1 MTFKVTMLPFPILA
15 GVFFFPILVQAQAVN
30 TTVYAAGQESVQI
43 CLPTT
48 GSYTPEVCEENFDPV
63 GLCEEGE
70 EAELDHCSTYS
81 DAPLCS
87 QNGQRGQDCV
97 CYYFCK
103 KPAVTPGPKG
113 GGTTLLNDYGTIDM
127 TSRGAGEV
135 EGTGNPDALFAFSH
149 VNSRGQT
156 YYLHSKDVQLRGS
169 GRTQTIYYFAKEV
182 KAGAMDDIPA
192 GTTIVENERTGLLF
206 LKGK

>member
-1 MTFKVTMLPFPILA
+1 MTFKTTTLRLSILIAFFLLPTS
-15 GVFFFPILVQAQAVN
+15 VQAQAMN
-30 TTVYAAGQESVQI
+30 ATAYAAGQESVQI

-48 GSYTPEVCEENFDPV
+48 GSYTPEVCEENFNPA

-70 EAELDHCSTYS
+70 EVELDHCSTYK

-87 QNGQRGQDCV
+87 ENGQKGQDCV

-103 KPAVTPGPKG
+103 KPAITPVPKDTN
-113 GGTTLLNDYGTIDM
+113 TTLLSDYGTIDM
-127 TSRGAGEV
+127 TFRGAGGV
-135 EGTGNPDALFAFSH
+135 EGDGNPGALFAYSKT
-149 VNSRGQT
+149 NSRGQT
-156 YYLHSKDVQLRGS
+156 YYLHSKEVQLRGS

-182 KAGAMDDIPA
+182 KAGALDDIPA
-192 GTTIVENERTGLLF
+192 GSTIVENERTGLLF

>member
-1 MTFKVTMLPFPILA
+1 MN
-15 GVFFFPILVQAQAVN
+15 G
-30 TTVYAAGQESVQI
+30 TVYAAGQESVQI

-70 EAELDHCSTYS
+70 EVELDHCSTYK

-87 QNGQRGQDCV
+87 ENGQKGQDCV

-103 KPAVTPGPKG
+103 KPVIIPPAPK
-113 GGTTLLNDYGTIDM
+113 DMHVDEYGTINM
-127 TSRGAGEV
+127 TFRGAVGV
-135 EGTGNPDALFAFSH
+135 DGDSNPDALFAYSH
-149 VNSRGQT
+149 TNSRGQA
-156 YYLHSKDVQLRGS
+156 YYLHSKGVRLAGS
-169 GRTQTIYYFAKEV
+169 GSTQTIYYFAKEV
-182 KAGAMDDIPA
+182 EAGALNAIPT
-192 GTTIVENERTGLLF
+192 GKIVAENERTGLLF